1 MISWQTRRGNDIFV
15 PSVPQN
21 SLLYVGLRGAFDAV
35 VRICRGNENPVDDR
49 LVESLTIT

>member
-21 SLLYVGLRGAFDAV
+21 LLLYVGLRGAFDAV
-35 VRICRGNENPVDDR
+35 VRICRGNENPVDD
-49 LVESLTIT
+49 